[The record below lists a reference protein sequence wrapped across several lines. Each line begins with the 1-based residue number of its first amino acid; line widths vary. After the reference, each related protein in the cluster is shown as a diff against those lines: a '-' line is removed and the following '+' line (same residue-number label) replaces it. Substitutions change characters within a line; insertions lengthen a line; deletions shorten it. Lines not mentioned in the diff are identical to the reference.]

1 MDHKGQTSKRM
12 ISVEPDVVLKSRAF
26 CVHLQMIA
34 VVFLPQAKV
43 YSILMVHN
51 FDVVINTR
59 ENEGC
64 EWSEIAFFQDSKQ

>member
-1 MDHKGQTSKRM
+1 M

-26 CVHLQMIA
+26 CVQLHMIA

-59 ENEGC
+59 EGC
-64 EWSEIAFFQDSKQ
+64 EWLEIAFSQDSKQ